1 MESPIDS
8 VCPGVCVKGDSPIVA
23 AVKVVHWAKRV
34 QPRKPRLPPRNGCS
48 CIKMSPLQTVIV
60 TRTFWPLVGAAET
73 TARHLAVGLV
83 EAGWPVTVL
92 TARCQKQW
100 PSSIRFHNARVER
113 IGPRPDG
120 RWAEWW
126 FRRALGRW
134 LRRHAGALRA
144 VYVFGLRQEANAA
157 LLAVGRKLP
166 VVLRV
171 QADGPTGDDHA
182 PVEALLSRWKL
193 RQPEW
198 AALVCRCEATRRRIE
213 AAGWPAD
220 RIRVVPD
227 GVTILPSRTC
237 KTRTEARTILAGANN
252 TLRLPDWAP
261 LAIYLG
267 RLADDRGLECLMTA
281 WPPIARQWPNAR
293 LWFVGD
299 GPFRDAL
306 RRRINGLKL
315 SGRAMLVG
323 RFDHVEELL
332 AAADVL
338 VYPGQRA
345 IPPLAVSEAMGAGL
359 PVIAADS
366 PGNRVLVEHDQTGWL
381 VAPDSI
387 EALTGALTR
396 VFGDPTIADR
406 LGRAAHEHARRNFAL
421 AQMVQQH
428 VTLLESLRPI
438 PPR

>member
-1 MESPIDS
+1 
-8 VCPGVCVKGDSPIVA
+8 
-23 AVKVVHWAKRV
+23 
-34 QPRKPRLPPRNGCS
+34 
-48 CIKMSPLQTVIV
+48 MSPLQTVIV

-73 TARHLAVGLV
+73 AAKRLTVGLV

-92 TARCQKQW
+92 TARWQKQW
-100 PSSIRFHNARVER
+100 PSSIRFHDALVER

-126 FRRALGRW
+126 FQRALGRW

-144 VYVFGLRQEANAA
+144 VYVFGLRQEASAA

-171 QADGPTGDDHA
+171 QTDGPPGDDHA
-182 PVEALLSRWKL
+182 PFKALLNRSKL
-193 RQPEW
+193 HRPER
-198 AALVCRCEATRRRIE
+198 AALVCRCEATRRKIE
-213 AAGWPAD
+213 AAGWPGD
-220 RIRVVPD
+220 RICVVPD
-227 GVTILPSRTC
+227 GVTILPPRTC
-237 KTRTEARTILAGANN
+237 KTRTEARSMLAEANN

-261 LAIYLG
+261 LAVYLG
-267 RLADDRGLECLMTA
+267 RLADDRGLEYLMAA

-293 LWFVGD
+293 LWFVGE

-306 RRRINGLKL
+306 RRRIAGLKL

-323 RFDHVEELL
+323 RFDHVEDLL

-345 IPPLAVSEAMGAGL
+345 DPSMAVAEAMGAWL
-359 PVIAADS
+359 PVIAADC
-366 PGNRVLVEHDQTGWL
+366 PANRVLVEHDHTGLL
-381 VAPDSI
+381 VTPGSI
-387 EALTGALTR
+387 EALTDALAR
-396 VFGDPTIADR
+396 VFGDPKTADR
-406 LGRAAHEHARRNFAL
+406 LGHAAHEHARRNFAL

-428 VTLLESLRPI
+428 VTLLESLRSI